1 MREGRVARVG
11 ESGACDVSGARVD
24 SILSGGSVATHV
36 RVRVRAR
43 VTVVWAVAGRGGG
56 GGSAGQYA
64 SRGDEMAGALVWTVA
79 LRRIVDRSLALA
91 LHVDRIGFNSSFF
104 HGGFRCG

>member
-56 GGSAGQYA
+56 GGARVNML
-64 SRGDEMAGALVWTVA
+64 RGEMRWRG
-79 LRRIVDRSLALA
+79 RS
-91 LHVDRIGFNSSFF
+91 
-104 HGGFRCG
+104 CGR

>member
-56 GGSAGQYA
+56 GGE
-64 SRGDEMAGALVWTVA
+64 RG
-79 LRRIVDRSLALA
+79 
-91 LHVDRIGFNSSFF
+91 
-104 HGGFRCG
+104 

>member
-43 VTVVWAVAGRGGG
+43 VTVVWAVAGGR
-56 GGSAGQYA
+56 GSAGEYA

-79 LRRIVDRSLALA
+79 LCRSLA
-91 LHVDRIGFNSSFF
+91 RSGFA
-104 HGGFRCG
+104 CG

>member
-1 MREGRVARVG
+1 
-11 ESGACDVSGARVD
+11 
-24 SILSGGSVATHV
+24 
-36 RVRVRAR
+36 
-43 VTVVWAVAGRGGG
+43 
-56 GGSAGQYA
+56 
-64 SRGDEMAGALVWTVA
+64 MAGALVWTVA

>member
-43 VTVVWAVAGRGGG
+43 VTVVWAVAGGGG
-56 GGSAGQYA
+56 ARVNML
-64 SRGDEMAGALVWTVA
+64 RGEMRWRG
-79 LRRIVDRSLALA
+79 RS
-91 LHVDRIGFNSSFF
+91 
-104 HGGFRCG
+104 CGR